1 MDVEE
6 IKPLLLNIGIIA
18 EDKTIEFG
26 PEDDDVDG
34 NASGKSWNYE
44 KRFIRRVGGRVV
56 QHFELMFPPI
66 APLLK
71 WPSEYHTVHETDDE
85 QLIKKARHSLTSLW
99 LMCEETFV
107 SVNRV
112 EREFLNTFARMLYT
126 GMRITMGRGWS
137 SLKGSA
143 FFKMHVKLLMSAPLG
158 YRYFDHWFWSIRGI
172 MRLPIPLGYVSFPT
186 PEEYEPR
193 VGVPYIV
200 KSHPLLQTL
209 RKLGWCILEQ
219 RYELVDVDYSVYSRL
234 EDFFYSRT
242 VPSYDFVLLETFPS
256 ELMSSFHTVFAN
268 PSNTSL
274 AIDSGTSVSS
284 DTSDAE

>member
-1 MDVEE
+1 
-6 IKPLLLNIGIIA
+6 
-18 EDKTIEFG
+18 
-26 PEDDDVDG
+26 
-34 NASGKSWNYE
+34 
-44 KRFIRRVGGRVV
+44 
-56 QHFELMFPPI
+56 
-66 APLLK
+66 
-71 WPSEYHTVHETDDE
+71 
-85 QLIKKARHSLTSLW
+85 
-99 LMCEETFV
+99 
-107 SVNRV
+107 
-112 EREFLNTFARMLYT
+112 
-126 GMRITMGRGWS
+126 
-137 SLKGSA
+137 
-143 FFKMHVKLLMSAPLG
+143 
-158 YRYFDHWFWSIRGI
+158 